1 MTFNHNQVLQGLSE
15 RRPVQS
21 SAIHILQTKRPQHL
35 CQSSC
40 SPSSCHLLKPS
51 PFIRPRQ
58 TSVPGQK
65 RSQNP
70 AQATVRLH
78 TATGSATEHLPAHSE
93 GATCGKSRGPRPK
106 SPGPPQHP
114 TSWASSSNAHLWPQ
128 TSGRR
133 PEKALIFR
141 AREDE

>member
-21 SAIHILQTKRPQHL
+21 SAIHILQTKRPQQL

-40 SPSSCHLLKPS
+40 SPSSCHLLEPS

-78 TATGSATEHLPAHSE
+78 TTTGSAAERLPTHAE
-93 GATCGKSRGPRPK
+93 GATRGEPRDPRPK
-106 SPGPPQHP
+106 SPSPPQHP
-114 TSWASSSNAHLWPQ
+114 TSRASSSNANLWPQ
-128 TSGRR
+128 TSGSR
-133 PEKALIFR
+133 PEKALLFR

>member
-1 MTFNHNQVLQGLSE
+1 MTFNHNQVLQGFSE

-21 SAIHILQTKRPQHL
+21 SAIHILQKKRPQHL

-40 SPSSCHLLKPS
+40 SPSSCHLLEPS
-51 PFIRPRQ
+51 SFIRPRQ

-78 TATGSATEHLPAHSE
+78 TTTGSESERLPTHAE
-93 GATCGKSRGPRPK
+93 GATRGKPRGPRSK
-106 SPGPPQHP
+106 SSGPPQHP

-128 TSGRR
+128 TSGSRA
-133 PEKALIFR
+133 EKALIFR